1 MDVAFNQGLYYKHSG
16 KFSAGGALIALLV
29 GLVVGL
35 ICSWLYAWLIHWN
48 PFIYINFL
56 AVFAFGAIVGFA
68 TEQSLES
75 HKCRTVPVTGLV
87 AFLAALL
94 SYYASWAIWLH
105 AVTHISTFAFLLS
118 PRGMWAT
125 VLEANAVGSWSL
137 RGSVVKGLS
146 LWVVWG
152 LEAACLLGFAVY
164 TAVHSMQEAT
174 YCEGCDR
181 FAKPREGV
189 GFVAAGKAPPMEDK
203 AAFKTYCKS
212 FKQHAAEVKQHLE
225 SKDLP
230 YLEQLGAVQEDAIA
244 WYQLDLVSCPQCN
257 MTNTL
262 RVMQVRRKIE
272 GKKVKNETEESE
284 VFRQL
289 LLSATEADS
298 VKKLAEK
305 LVPLMPKLLE
315 KVSKTQKA
323 AAAAAGG
330 R

>member
-16 KFSAGGALIALLV
+16 RFSTGGILIAFLV
-29 GLVVGL
+29 GLIVGL
-35 ICSWLYAWLIHWN
+35 ICGWLYAWLIHWN

-75 HKCRTVPVTGLV
+75 HKCRNVPVTGLT
-87 AFLAALL
+87 ALLAALI
-94 SYYASWAIWLH
+94 SYYTSWAIWLH
-105 AVTHISTFAFLLS
+105 AVSHLSTFAFLLS
-118 PRGMWAT
+118 PRAMWMT
-125 VLEANAVGSWSL
+125 ILMVNEVGTWSL

-146 LWVVWG
+146 LWVIWG
-152 LEAACLLGFAVY
+152 LEAVCLLGFALY

-181 FAKPREGV
+181 FAKLREGAC
-189 GFVAAGKAPPMEDK
+189 FVAAGKAPSIEDK
-203 AAFKTYCKS
+203 AAFKSYCKS

-225 SKDLP
+225 SKDLL
-230 YLEQLGAVQEDAIA
+230 YVEQLGAVQEDAIA
-244 WYQLDLVSCPQCN
+244 WYQLNLVTCPQCN

-262 RVMQVRRKIE
+262 RVMQVRKKIE
-272 GKKVKNETEESE
+272 GKKVKKETEESE

-289 LLSATEADS
+289 LLSSTEADN
-298 VKKLAEK
+298 VKRLGEK

-315 KVSKTQKA
+315 NLSKAEKA
-323 AAAAAGG
+323 ASAAAGK
-330 R
+330 